1 MLMNLLGKLYLKSI
15 AITGGAGVLFDPD
28 ATTEAATNETAEE
41 IKEKV
46 FAPMNLLIDII
57 CYGMAGIGL
66 LVAIKAFV
74 DIIANYPQHD
84 SAAMIGAAKWLVAGM
99 LLGATG
105 ILVKVLRTNF

>member
-1 MLMNLLGKLYLKSI
+1 M
-15 AITGGAGVLFDPD
+15 LFDPD
-28 ATTEAATNETAEE
+28 ATTEAANETAEE

-66 LVAIKAFV
+66 LVAIKALV